1 MTQKDTRF
9 ELIQKEGY
17 RKEPLFEADELEEIG
32 AFVAEKAGRGAVWEL
47 IDDGN

>member
-1 MTQKDTRF
+1 MSGRRFGLF
-9 ELIQKEGY
+9 ELRDGG
-17 RKEPLFEADELEEIG
+17 KEPLFEADELEEIG